1 MRWSHAFIPTVKEVP
16 VEAESVSHKLMQRAG
31 LIRRLSSGLY
41 TYLPLCLKVIKK
53 VGNIIR
59 DEMTECGAEE
69 LLMPILQPKE
79 LWDKSGRFNSEE
91 LAMLI
96 AEDRTG
102 REFVLGPTHEE
113 VITDLVGKEV
123 RSYRDLPKNFYQIQT
138 KFRDEVRPRFGLM
151 RAKEFVM
158 KDGYSFDVDEESAR
172 KTYIMMEEA
181 YRNIFSRCGLSIQ
194 VVEADPGAMGGGMS
208 HEFIALA
215 DVGEERI
222 MWCRKCGQCANLE
235 TAIRAKVQ
243 STSEEKLLGLEI
255 IDTPGIKTI
264 EDLTGFLG
272 VKASKMVKTLIYEC
286 GSEVI
291 AVLVG
296 GDRGL
301 NETKLKK
308 VAGAGELKM
317 ASEEVIERVTG
328 APLGFSGPVGLKGV
342 RIIADE
348 SVTVISNAVTGANQK
363 DKHMKNV
370 NISRDYSPD
379 IVADVSY
386 VVKGD
391 LCPECSEVLEQRSG
405 IEVGQ
410 VFNLGT
416 KYSESIGATFLDKD
430 GEEKLCVMGCYGIG
444 VTRTISAIIEQNHDE
459 NGIIWPFGVSPY
471 KILILPVNISDSVS
485 RKLAERVYKELQE
498 MEGEVLLDDRDVRGG
513 VKFKDADLI
522 GIPVRI
528 TVGPEK
534 ASSGM
539 LEIRERRTGKEVTIQ
554 ASELIPNLKKMM
566 KEICPDVDII
576 GGKS

>member
-1 MRWSHAFIPTVKEVP
+1 MRWSHAFIPTIKEVP

-41 TYLPLCLKVIKK
+41 TYLPLCLRVMKK

-113 VITDLVGKEV
+113 VITDLVGREI

-181 YRNIFSRCGLSIQ
+181 YRNIFSRCGLSVQ

-243 STSEEKLLGLEI
+243 ATSDEKLLGLEI

-317 ASEEVIERVTG
+317 ASEEVIEKVTG

-386 VVKGD
+386 VVEGD
-391 LCPECSEVLEQRSG
+391 LCPECSDVLEQRSG

-485 RKLAERVYKELQE
+485 RKLAERVYKQLQE

-539 LEIRERRTGKEVTIQ
+539 LEIRERRTGKEVTVPVG
-554 ASELIPNLKKMM
+554 ELMLNLNKLLM
-566 KEICPDVDII
+566 C
-576 GGKS
+576 

>member
-1 MRWSHAFIPTVKEVP
+1 MRWSHAFIPTIKEVP
-16 VEAESVSHKLMQRAG
+16 VEAESVSHRLMQRAG

-41 TYLPLCLKVIKK
+41 TYLPLCLRVIKK

-102 REFVLGPTHEE
+102 RKFVLGPTHEE
-113 VITDLVGKEV
+113 VITDLVGREI

-215 DVGEERI
+215 DVGEERM

-243 STSEEKLLGLEI
+243 ATSEEKLLGLEI

-272 VKASKMVKTLIYEC
+272 VQPSKMVKTLIYQC

-301 NETKLKK
+301 SETKLKK
-308 VAGAGELKM
+308 VTGAGELKM

-342 RIIADE
+342 KIIADE

-386 VVKGD
+386 VVEGD
-391 LCPECSEVLEQRSG
+391 LCPECGDVLEQRSG

-459 NGIIWPFGVSPY
+459 DGIIWPFGVSPY

-498 MEGEVLLDDRDVRGG
+498 MEVEVLLDDRDVRGG

-528 TVGPEK
+528 TIGPEK
-534 ASSGM
+534 ASSGV

-554 ASELIPNLKKMM
+554 ASKLMPNLKKMM
-566 KEICPDVDII
+566 REICPDVDIT